1 MSTEEK
7 LRRAF
12 EKRLAPDISI
22 RWGDDC
28 RPWVFPLD
36 DEWGNT
42 GVRLAWLAFKSGH
55 ALGVN
60 AERERCAGVVRGKID
75 LHPLGM
81 DYSANRALD
90 SAASAIEKGESVE

>member
-1 MSTEEK
+1 MDNVPFARVEWYG
-7 LRRAF
+7 
-12 EKRLAPDISI
+12 DIPVISGQSCFRSWNI
-22 RWGDDC
+22 
-28 RPWVFPLD
+28 
-36 DEWGNT
+36 
-42 GVRLAWLAFKSGH
+42 FKSGH